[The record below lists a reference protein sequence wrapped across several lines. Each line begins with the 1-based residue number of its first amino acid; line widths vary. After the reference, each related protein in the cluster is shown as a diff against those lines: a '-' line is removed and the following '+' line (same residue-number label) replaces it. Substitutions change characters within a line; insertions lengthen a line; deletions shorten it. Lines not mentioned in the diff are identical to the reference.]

1 MSAVSRVLVVGAG
14 SAGCSVAAVLARAGI
29 EVELVEIHDD
39 VTAIGSGITV
49 QGNALAVLREIGA
62 WERAEAHG
70 FGFDRTGFILPDG
83 SVLAEIEDIRTG
95 GDDLPA
101 TVGME
106 RPKLA
111 LALVETAEAAG
122 AHFRFG
128 TTVTVL
134 DDGEDGVDVDFSDGT
149 RSRFDLVIGADGVRS
164 SVRSLIGIETEP
176 TPTGMGIW
184 RVFTSR
190 PASVTRTDLCYAGPC
205 YIAGV
210 CPTGPDSMYAY
221 LVEAKQDRTHLNPD
235 ECLAH
240 MRELAAAYHGPWDD
254 VRDRMTDPDGVN
266 YTWFEQM
273 LLDPPWWRGRVVLIG
288 DAAHTCPPT
297 IAQGVA
303 QAMEDALVLGQTL
316 LAHDDLESALEAFME
331 RRFDRVAMVVQASVQ
346 VGQWMIDDDHDADIP
361 GLIMQTLGALCA
373 PA

>member
-1 MSAVSRVLVVGAG
+1 MAAVSRVLIVGAG
-14 SAGCSVAAVLARAGI
+14 GAGCVAASVLARAGI

-39 VTAIGSGITV
+39 VTTVGSGITV
-49 QGNALAVLREIGA
+49 QGNALAVLREVGA
-62 WERAEAHG
+62 WERTKIHG
-70 FGFDRTGFILPDG
+70 YGFDQTGFLLPDG
-83 SVLAEIEDIRTG
+83 TAVAEIDDIKTG

-111 LALVETAEAAG
+111 RALVDTAEEAG
-122 AHFRFG
+122 ARLRFG
-128 TTVTVL
+128 TTVASL
-134 DDGEDGVDVDFSDGT
+134 QQDDSGVDVVFSDG
-149 RSRFDLVIGADGVRS
+149 REDRFDLVIGADGVRS
-164 SVRSLIGIETEP
+164 SIRDLIGIEVGP

-184 RVFTSR
+184 RVFTPR
-190 PASVTRTDLCYAGPC
+190 PASVTRTDLCYAGPAF
-205 YIAGV
+205 IAGV

-221 LVEAKQDRTHLNPD
+221 LVEPMQDRSHLTPS
-235 ECLAH
+235 ERLAH

-254 VRDRMTDPDGVN
+254 VRERMTDPDRVN

-303 QAMEDALVLGQTL
+303 QAMEDALVLGQSL
-316 LAHDDLESALEAFME
+316 LANDDVGPALEAFMA
-331 RRFDRVAMVVQASVQ
+331 RRFERVAMVVQASVQ
-346 VGQWMIDDDHDADIP
+346 VGQWMIDEDADADIP
-361 GLIMQTLGALCA
+361 GLIMKTLGALCA